1 MRKNFFYIL
10 FALISLLITLSVGK
24 QIQQIITKAAPKKAN
39 IVIDTQ
45 NSTGI
50 LTYPWAAFAQGGEE
64 PPPMLSKVTKLIR
77 QLSPRYIRIDHIYDS
92 YSVVKRS
99 EHGFDYDFSK
109 LDETVN
115 DIISSGA
122 VPFFSLSYMPP
133 VFTSSGSVIDLP
145 KDWNDW
151 RELVKKTIEH
161 YSGKNYRNLAN
172 VYYEVWNE
180 PELPQFGKWGFT
192 SEKDY
197 RLLYFYAASGANEV
211 SNTNNFY
218 IGGPAVGS
226 YYPSWVVDF
235 LSYVSQNNLRLD
247 FYSWHRYTKKTDEYS
262 SDAKRIRNHL
272 ASFPKYQNIPLI
284 LSEWGLDSENS
295 DINNSNMAASFSV
308 AAISKFYKDINLA
321 FAFEIKDGPPAG
333 GGKWG
338 LITHEKNEIKPLSLK
353 PRFKSFEPLSKFK
366 GNILQILGEG
376 TFITG
381 LATSNSTE
389 IMVLLSNYDMKGQNT
404 ENVPITFTGLSPAS
418 YRLKYVYPLE
428 ETQGE
433 YEIASTNGVI
443 TKSFLMPPNTLL
455 FLQLQILSELA
466 TFIPGK
472 NSNAS
477 GDQALVLKNH
487 KNPLFFASPE
497 FHLLPKGSIE
507 FDGYF
512 LWDKKDINSFI
523 IFEAPFSSDE
533 STQNTLYMKKERV
546 DSSNYLSFGISASD
560 KVSKVSIPFDDLTDN
575 WHHIAANWSENG
587 ISLKLDE
594 VQKNLETPLDI
605 RN

>member
-1 MRKNFFYIL
+1 
-10 FALISLLITLSVGK
+10 
-24 QIQQIITKAAPKKAN
+24 
-39 IVIDTQ
+39 
-45 NSTGI
+45 
-50 LTYPWAAFAQGGEE
+50 
-64 PPPMLSKVTKLIR
+64 
-77 QLSPRYIRIDHIYDS
+77 
-92 YSVVKRS
+92 
-99 EHGFDYDFSK
+99 
-109 LDETVN
+109 
-115 DIISSGA
+115 
-122 VPFFSLSYMPP
+122 
-133 VFTSSGSVIDLP
+133 
-145 KDWNDW
+145 
-151 RELVKKTIEH
+151 
-161 YSGKNYRNLAN
+161 
-172 VYYEVWNE
+172 
-180 PELPQFGKWGFT
+180 
-192 SEKDY
+192 
-197 RLLYFYAASGANEV
+197 
-211 SNTNNFY
+211 
-218 IGGPAVGS
+218 
-226 YYPSWVVDF
+226 
-235 LSYVSQNNLRLD
+235 
-247 FYSWHRYTKKTDEYS
+247 
-262 SDAKRIRNHL
+262 
-272 ASFPKYQNIPLI
+272 
-284 LSEWGLDSENS
+284 
-295 DINNSNMAASFSV
+295 
-308 AAISKFYKDINLA
+308 
-321 FAFEIKDGPPAG
+321 
-333 GGKWG
+333 
-338 LITHEKNEIKPLSLK
+338 
-353 PRFKSFEPLSKFK
+353 
-366 GNILQILGEG
+366 
-376 TFITG
+376 
-381 LATSNSTE
+381 
-389 IMVLLSNYDMKGQNT
+389 MVLLSNYDMKGQNT

-605 RN
+605 RNGKTLIFSPIAIALDNLKIGISGEQILERKFDGRIDN